1 MSIDFVDEAISTVI
15 KNDCEGYAIR
25 ILSNSLSDKL
35 ADEYVK
41 TSRMSATIK
50 AIEKINRLNNNNR
63 ERRDGISALCKEEN
77 T

>member
-1 MSIDFVDEAISTVI
+1 MSIDSVDEAISTVI
-15 KNDCEGYAIR
+15 KNDCEGYAIG
-25 ILSNSLSDKL
+25 ILSKSLSDKL

-63 ERRDGISALCKEEN
+63 ERRDGISALCEEEN